1 MSMFDI
7 QEVKKNVVKWTS
19 TKEGQ
24 TNEGQQEAIS
34 KPATNKPA
42 TAKML
47 GAAVIGPSIH
57 IEGQLTGEEALII
70 EGRVEGTIDLKNNDL
85 TIGSN
90 GIIKADV
97 FANTIRVEGE
107 LKGDLH
113 GKERVHISKTGKV
126 TGNIFSARVSIEDGA
141 RFRGSIDM
149 EGKDQQANK
158 NISNSNNS
166 GSNTPGSNTG
176 LKRA

>member
-24 TNEGQQEAIS
+24 LETSTEEPTDQP
-34 KPATNKPA
+34 PATKPVSQ
-42 TAKML
+42 KL
-47 GAAVIGPSIH
+47 HGAAIIGPSIH

-70 EGRVEGTIDLKNNDL
+70 QGRVEGTIDLKDNDL

-90 GIIKADV
+90 GTIKADV
-97 FANTIRVEGE
+97 YAKNIRVEGE

-113 GKERVHISKTGKV
+113 GKERVHISTTGKV
-126 TGNIFSARVSIEDGA
+126 TGNIFSTRVSIEDGA

-149 EGKDQQANK
+149 EGKKQQATK
-158 NISNSNNS
+158 NISASNST
-166 GSNTPGSNTG
+166 GSNTD

>member
-1 MSMFDI
+1 MFDI

-19 TKEGQ
+19 TKEDEQQNMAGTTTGQ
-24 TNEGQQEAIS
+24 AVEKKTQRATSQNTNQ
-34 KPATNKPA
+34 T
-42 TAKML
+42 
-47 GAAVIGPSIH
+47 AAVIGPSIH

-70 EGRVEGTIDLKNNDL
+70 EGKVEGTIDLKNNNL
-85 TIGSN
+85 TIGTN
-90 GIIKADV
+90 GKIKADV

-126 TGNIFSARVSIEDGA
+126 TGNIYGPRVSIEDGA
-141 RFRGSIDM
+141 HFRGSIDM
-149 EGKDQQANK
+149 DGQGNK
-158 NISNSNNS
+158 AQS
-166 GSNTPGSNTG
+166 GQDD